1 MIAEANG
8 IGLPNPDEGMP
19 GQLPGEVGV
28 LDFER
33 DVVDRAP
40 AVEGIEGDSDDEG
53 DIEVRI
59 VNKFR
64 GFFLLRPVYPSQ

>member
-40 AVEGIEGDSDDEG
+40 AVEGIEGDSD
-53 DIEVRI
+53 IEVRI
-59 VNKFR
+59 VNQFR